1 MIMKILQRLLILIL
15 LIHLTACR
23 QNHCAQTNA
32 DSLLSSQVCSMV
44 NEYSARHPQ
53 YKSLIFITDFEYNW
67 RKGYE
72 ETQVILLGPSLDRLP
87 SKYRLYPSQVLYYKD
102 KLIFIQSS
110 LGILYETSG
119 IQKLYYKHSL
129 KVDGRRDDIT
139 FFLREASAYQFNDI
153 GKFRKISDRAD
164 TLILKKRVEFK
175 APPVMNNSSRHCR

>member
-23 QNHCAQTNA
+23 RNHCAQTNA
-32 DSLLSSQVCSMV
+32 NSLLSSQVCSMV

-53 YKSLIFITDFEYNW
+53 YRSLSFITDCEYNW

-87 SKYRLYPSQVLYYKD
+87 SKDRLYPSQVLYYKD

-110 LGILYETSG
+110 AGIMYKTSD
-119 IQKLYYKHSL
+119 IQKLYDKNSL
-129 KVDGRRDDIT
+129 KVDRRRDNIA
-139 FFLREASAYQFNDI
+139 FFFREASAYRVSNI
-153 GKFRKISDRAD
+153 RNIKKVTDRAD
-164 TLILKKRVEFK
+164 NIILRKKVDFQ
-175 APPVMNNSSRHCR
+175 APPV